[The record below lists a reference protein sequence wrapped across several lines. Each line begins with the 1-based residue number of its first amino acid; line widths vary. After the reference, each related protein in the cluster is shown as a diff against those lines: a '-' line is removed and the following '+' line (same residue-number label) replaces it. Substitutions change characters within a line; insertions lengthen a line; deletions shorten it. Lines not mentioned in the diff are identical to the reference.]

1 MKPHLGDKG
10 RFFRFSAPCPT
21 IYAPPNASTYINPPM
36 IQNTVRI
43 RPLRPTDS
51 AQAAQVF
58 FDAIHR
64 GTADVYSATQRQ
76 AWAGA
81 RPDTEGWRNRLVGVQ
96 GFAAETAGQLL
107 GFMTIDETGY
117 IDLAFVSPDAMGQ
130 GIGRKLYDAVEHR
143 ARELG
148 VTALSTHA
156 SKKARPFFE
165 RMGWSVDHVQ
175 TVEKH
180 DVTLTNYKMS
190 KALA

>member
-1 MKPHLGDKG
+1 
-10 RFFRFSAPCPT
+10 
-21 IYAPPNASTYINPPM
+21 M

-51 AQAAQVF
+51 AQAVQVF

-64 GTADVYSATQRQ
+64 GTADVYSASQRQ
-76 AWAGA
+76 AWAGT
-81 RPDTEGWRNRLVGVQ
+81 RPDTDGWRNRLVGVQ
-96 GFAAETAGQLL
+96 GFAAETAGKFL

-130 GIGRKLYDAVEHR
+130 GIGRKLYNAVEHR

-165 RMGWSVDHVQ
+165 RMGWSIDCAQ
-175 TVEKH
+175 TVEKR

-190 KALA
+190 KTLA